1 MAKKGYMTQQLVGRM
16 LFFCSLCAP
25 CAAPAQATDDADVPI
40 MNALLTEVRLLR
52 QAIERQGT
60 VAGRAQLLV
69 GRLALQDERVARW
82 HAEVQRLETE
92 ASSLALQRVA
102 TQAALGRVRNTLDQ
116 AKDVEQTTGME
127 HEVRMLEAQLKQQG
141 ANLVALETRRDET
154 KQALEA
160 GRAKYEEL
168 SDRFDQ
174 LERELDRSR
183 R

>member
-1 MAKKGYMTQQLVGRM
+1 MTTLRIVAAAVLLMGGT
-16 LFFCSLCAP
+16 SLRGDDTS
-25 CAAPAQATDDADVPI
+25 APALSS
-40 MNALLTEVRLLR
+40 LLTEVRLLR
-52 QAIERQGT
+52 QAIERQGAL
-60 VAGRAQLLV
+60 AGRAQLLV
-69 GRLALQDERVARW
+69 GRLALQDERVARLQ
-82 HAEVQRLETE
+82 AEVQRLETE

-102 TQAALGRVRNTLDQ
+102 TQAALGRVRNALDQ
-116 AKDVEQTTGME
+116 AKDIEQTTGME

-154 KQALEA
+154 RQALEA

-174 LERELDRSR
+174 FERELDPSR

>member
-1 MAKKGYMTQQLVGRM
+1 MTQKLAGTM

-25 CAAPAQATDDADVPI
+25 CAAPSQPTDDANVPAL
-40 MNALLTEVRLLR
+40 NALLTEVRLLR
-52 QAIERQGT
+52 QAIERQGA

-69 GRLALQDERVARW
+69 GRLALQDQRVARW
-82 HAEVQRLETE
+82 QAEVQRLETD
-92 ASSLALQRVA
+92 ASNLALQRVG
-102 TQAALGRVRNTLDQ
+102 TQGALARVRAALDQ
-116 AKDVEQTTGME
+116 AKDVEQAAEME
-127 HEVRMLEAQLKQQG
+127 HEVRMREAQLKQEG

-160 GRAKYEEL
+160 ARAKYEEL

-174 LERELDRSR
+174 LERELDPSR

>member
-1 MAKKGYMTQQLVGRM
+1 MTQKLVGTT
-16 LFFCSLCAP
+16 LFLCSLCAP
-25 CAAPAQATDDADVPI
+25 YAAPSQVTDDAEAPALS
-40 MNALLTEVRLLR
+40 ALLTEVRLLR

-69 GRLALQDERVARW
+69 GRLALQDERVARGQ
-82 HAEVQRLETE
+82 AEVQRLETE
-92 ASSLALQRVA
+92 ASTLALQRVA
-102 TQAALGRVRNTLDQ
+102 TQAALGRVRNALDQ
-116 AKDVEQTTGME
+116 AMDVEQTTGME

-141 ANLVALETRRDET
+141 ASLVALEARRDET

-168 SDRFDQ
+168 NDRFDQ
-174 LERELDRSR
+174 MERELDPSR

>member
-1 MAKKGYMTQQLVGRM
+1 MTQKLVGTV
-16 LFFCSLCAP
+16 LFLCSLGAP
-25 CAAPAQATDDADVPI
+25 WATPSPVTDDANAPGLS
-40 MNALLTEVRLLR
+40 ALLTEVRLLR
-52 QAIERQGT
+52 QAIERQGI

-82 HAEVQRLETE
+82 QAEVQRLETE

-102 TQAALGRVRNTLDQ
+102 TQAALGRFRNALDQ

-141 ANLVALETRRDET
+141 ASLVALETRRDET
-154 KQALEA
+154 RQALEA

-174 LERELDRSR
+174 LEQELDPSR